1 MKKKIFI
8 RFFAITLAAVLVMFA
23 VGLVAVN
30 LNTKN
35 VVNERLKEETVL
47 AAALMNEQSDFAVL
61 ISIRIIQSF
70 ELRYLTWREIRSM
83 KVIPRLILITTQTER
98 KYRMR

>member
-35 VVNERLKEETVL
+35 VVNERLKEET
-47 AAALMNEQSDFAVL
+47 S
-61 ISIRIIQSF
+61 
-70 ELRYLTWREIRSM
+70 
-83 KVIPRLILITTQTER
+83 
-98 KYRMR
+98 